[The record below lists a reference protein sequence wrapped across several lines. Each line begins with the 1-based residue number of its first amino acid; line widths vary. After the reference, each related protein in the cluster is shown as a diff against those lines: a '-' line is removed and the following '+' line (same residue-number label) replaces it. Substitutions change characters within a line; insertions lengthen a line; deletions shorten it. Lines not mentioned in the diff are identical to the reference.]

1 MHRTRLSSSTVLLL
15 VALLG
20 AVGVVTSI
28 ATRDAHAG
36 GDGAGTTA
44 ANFLS
49 VGQGA
54 SALSMGGASLAAPAG
69 LDAAAWNPAAL
80 ARLGTTQ
87 FTLAHAS
94 LASETSQEWAAMG
107 GRFGAGETRWGLSAL
122 YQSDGAFEGR
132 DALNQ
137 PTGTFQVSDMALGL
151 QVARPFGEG
160 VTAGIGLKWVR
171 ESLGESSGSGLGFDA
186 GVQARS
192 GAFGFG
198 LAARNVGG
206 SVSFEGSS
214 FDMPAVFGAGV
225 SWSHANS
232 GLRLAL
238 DANAP
243 TAYYNDVRAGAE
255 WRWKDRVALR
265 SGYRA
270 NLGAEAGEP
279 LGGAS
284 FGLGL
289 GANGFWF
296 DYAFLTGDADAQ
308 GRHRFG
314 MTFQPSALAALGG
327 RGLLGADTPESAAKA
342 KAGKPGSDPVATH
355 PPAPAPGSTPK
366 ATPKVTP
373 EVPKQTAPLADAN
386 AIVRGVRPEA
396 SAASVA
402 HRAAPQSPDVPQAS
416 RTVKVPKLIVP
427 KPEAVVA
434 PAVAVATPTPSAPKS
449 KSQTAAPQPVA
460 VVQAPAPQP
469 TAIIAPP
476 APQVPPAVVEPEV
489 VAEVVSTRAPEITTV
504 PRAKSTP
511 PGPRPAMIVLQ
522 PGESLVEVAKRW
534 DTSVPKIM
542 MDNNLVTDR
551 PKPGTKL
558 KLPPAGSR

>member
-1 MHRTRLSSSTVLLL
+1 MLRIRRSPIPRAVLALS
-15 VALLG
+15 VAAIG
-20 AVGVVTSI
+20 I
-28 ATRDAHAG
+28 APPAARAG

-54 SALSMGGASLAAPAG
+54 AALSMGGASLAAPSG

-80 ARLGTTQ
+80 GGLGATQ

-94 LASETSQEWAAMG
+94 LATEASQEWAAMG
-107 GRFGAGETRWGLSAL
+107 GRFGAGLTRWSVNAL
-122 YQSDGAFEGR
+122 YQSEGSFEGR

-160 VTAGIGLKWVR
+160 VTAGVGLKWVR
-171 ESLGESSGSGLGFDA
+171 ESLGDASGSGIGFDA
-186 GVQARS
+186 GVQLRS
-192 GAFGFG
+192 GPFGVG

-206 SVSFEGSS
+206 SVAFADGS
-214 FDMPAVFGAGV
+214 FDMPAVYGAGV
-225 SWSHANS
+225 SWAHPSN

-243 TAYYNDVRAGAE
+243 SAYYNDVRAGAE

-265 SGYRA
+265 TGYRA

-284 FGLGL
+284 FGMGL

-296 DYAFLTGDADAQ
+296 DYAFLAGDADAQ

-314 MTFQPSALAALGG
+314 MTFHPSALSALG
-327 RGLLGADTPESAAKA
+327 RGGALGADASERKPAAEPAAREAAPKPVAVQRAPQPTTAPAAK
-342 KAGKPGSDPVATH
+342 PATAR
-355 PPAPAPGSTPK
+355 PAATAEAPS
-366 ATPKVTP
+366 
-373 EVPKQTAPLADAN
+373 ADAS
-386 AIVRGVRPEA
+386 ALVRGVRMESNTPE
-396 SAASVA
+396 VA
-402 HRAAPQSPDVPQAS
+402 HRAAPGAPEALSPS
-416 RTVKVPKLIVP
+416 RSVKVPKLIVP
-427 KPEAVVA
+427 KPEPVAAEGVVPAAPGPAKPNAKSPATPSPTAPERRAVAVPAPVA
-434 PAVAVATPTPSAPKS
+434 VAPPAVAA
-449 KSQTAAPQPVA
+449 
-460 VVQAPAPQP
+460 
-469 TAIIAPP
+469 
-476 APQVPPAVVEPEV
+476 EPE
-489 VAEVVSTRAPEITTV
+489 ADAAVVSTRAAEVVVV

-511 PGPRPAMIVLQ
+511 PGPRPASVVVQ
-522 PGESLVEVAKRW
+522 SGETLADLAKRW
-534 DTSVPKIM
+534 DTSVPKLM

-551 PKPGTKL
+551 PKAGTRL